1 MERSSERGS
10 FDELVAGISAEERK
24 FLLAKLNQNRE
35 KELPLLQPIREEI
48 DNFTLDI
55 KLNHESLLYKF
66 ILWLRTLFTKKPKLE
81 LYNND
86 LIGNL
91 ARKINREHPGIVDVG
106 NGLLQSLFY
115 EKIKELK
122 YVADFFSPYIAM
134 MNDAQG
140 KFYVF
145 LGAFLAPTI
154 TTMINSEV
162 DPYQIP
168 FEREATNE
176 LRASLLRR
184 LDAILKDINP
194 NEKTKLY
201 DAVRTLH
208 WLKSFCFLSYT
219 HFITQ
224 FTAIISENY
233 TCPFSNAQIDFPGFA
248 SVLCNARSVS
258 NEALEALFLFPQRNG
273 GAAVE
278 LDGETENSVNQ
289 FLSKA
294 ATNISMIQMFISTV
308 PMANLGKVVFS
319 DFDWQVSEPG
329 GAEDWFIKFKEEWK
343 CVFDARWSS
352 WLRDRKKAQLAQ
364 VLNEKF
370 GLEKFPELTYRPWT
384 RLWGGMPF
392 ACEMTAGF
400 LEWFALNEYQTTIQ
414 ILNALILEGVFLNNE
429 NRAELSEG
437 INLFSD
443 VNQDVLD
450 FHASLSPA
458 GSIGSVFQK
467 QIDEHVRTIKGQSLI
482 NTIIVNAEASVRSW
496 EAKFCES
503 VRTIERVL
511 HGIMDEERTKDYEG
525 LQNYMTLKGRGNREF
540 RDKLAAAREKINECR
555 QILGEIEPL
564 DMAKNR

>member
-35 KELPLLQPIREEI
+35 KELPLLQPMREEV
-48 DNFTLDI
+48 DSFTLDL
-55 KLNHESLLYKF
+55 KLNHESLFYKF
-66 ILWLRTLFTKKPKLE
+66 ILWLRTVFTKRPKLE

-91 ARKINREHPGIVDVG
+91 ARKINRDHPGIVDMG

-122 YVADFFSPYIAM
+122 HVSEFFSPYITM
-134 MNDAQG
+134 MNDEQG

-184 LDAILKDINP
+184 LDAILKEINP
-194 NEKTKLY
+194 NEKAKLY

-208 WLKSFCFLSYT
+208 WLKNFCSLTYT
-219 HFITQ
+219 HFISQ

-233 TCPFSNAQIDFPGFA
+233 TCPFSNAQVDFPGFA
-248 SVLCNARSVS
+248 SVLCNAKSVS

-308 PMANLGKVVFS
+308 PMANLGKIVFS
-319 DFDWQVSEPG
+319 DFDWQVSEPS
-329 GAEDWFIKFKEEWK
+329 GAEDWFVKFKEEWK
-343 CVFDARWSS
+343 CVFDARWGS

-370 GLEKFPELTYRPWT
+370 GLEKFPELAHRPWT
-384 RLWGGMPF
+384 KLWGGMPF

-400 LEWFALNEYQTTIQ
+400 LEWFALNEYPTVIQ
-414 ILNALILEGVFLNNE
+414 IFNVLILEGVFVNNE

-437 INLFSD
+437 MNLFSD
-443 VNQDVLD
+443 VNQDVID
-450 FHASLSPA
+450 FSSSLSPA
-458 GSIGSVFQK
+458 GSIGTVFQK
-467 QIDEHVRTIKGQSLI
+467 QIDEHVRSIKGQSLI
-482 NTIIVNAEASVRSW
+482 NTVIVNAEASVRSW
-496 EAKFCES
+496 EAKFCEA

-511 HGIMDEERTKDYEG
+511 HGIMDEERTKDYDG

-540 RDKLAAAREKINECR
+540 RDNLANAREKINECR

-564 DMAKNR
+564 DMAKK

>member
-48 DNFTLDI
+48 DSFTLDI

-66 ILWLRTLFTKKPKLE
+66 VLWIRTLFTKKSKLE

-91 ARKINREHPGIVDVG
+91 ARKINREHPGILDVG

-115 EKIKELK
+115 EKVKELK
-122 YVADFFSPYIAM
+122 QVSEFFSPYITM
-134 MNDAQG
+134 MNDEPG

-194 NEKTKLY
+194 SEKAKLY

-208 WLKSFCFLSYT
+208 WLKSFCTLTYT
-219 HFITQ
+219 HLISQ

-233 TCPFSNAQIDFPGFA
+233 TCPYSNAQIDFPAFA
-248 SVLCNARSVS
+248 SVLCNAKSVS

-329 GAEDWFIKFKEEWK
+329 GAEDWFVKFKEEWK
-343 CVFDARWSS
+343 CVFDARWAS
-352 WLRDRKKAQLAQ
+352 WLRDRKKAQLAL

-370 GLEKFPELTYRPWT
+370 GLEKFPELTYRPWAK
-384 RLWGGMPF
+384 LWGGMPF

-400 LEWFALNEYQTTIQ
+400 LEWFALNEYPAVIQ
-414 ILNALILEGVFLNNE
+414 VLNVLILEGVFLNNE

-443 VNQDVLD
+443 VNQDVQD
-450 FHASLSPA
+450 FHSSLSPA
-458 GSIGSVFQK
+458 GSIGSMFQK

-482 NTIIVNAEASVRSW
+482 NTEIVNAEASVRSW
-496 EAKFCES
+496 EAKFCEA

-511 HGIMDEERTKDYEG
+511 HGIMDDERTADYEG

-540 RDKLAAAREKINECR
+540 RDKLAEVREKINECR
-555 QILGEIEPL
+555 NILGEIEPL
-564 DMAKNR
+564 DMAKKR